1 VSAFRDLASIP
12 PKQLTAGYA
21 ARAIE
26 GERLT
31 LAVVEVDPGA
41 DLPEHG
47 HDNEQ
52 LGLVIE
58 GAITLFVGDEE
69 RTVEAGGTWTI
80 PSGVRHRAR
89 GGPNGAIVIDVFA
102 PCRDDWRAI
111 ADDPPAPPR
120 WP

>member
-1 VSAFRDLASIP
+1 MGAFRDLASIP
-12 PKQLTAGYA
+12 PQQLAAGYA
-21 ARAIE
+21 ARAVH

-31 LAVVEVDPGA
+31 FAVVEVDPGA

-52 LGLVIE
+52 LGMVIE
-58 GAITLFVGDEE
+58 GEITFHVGDEE
-69 RTVEAGGTWTI
+69 QTLGPGETWTI

-89 GGPNGAIVIDVFA
+89 GGPDGAVVIDVFA
-102 PCRDDWRAI
+102 PGRDDWRSI
-111 ADDPPAPPR
+111 PEDAPVPSR